1 MSKEESTPGGL
12 LSKVVRFVKN
22 PTVNWTE
29 LDSLQDD
36 RESQY
41 SKQMLKEMIERK
53 RRNDFVRR
61 REFDQLRKLR
71 QREVLHGQRVEDAA
85 GRPSFFQS
93 SMASPDERAVTLK
106 KIDEIE
112 AQMSQQ
118 WWKSKQGADA
128 PTQPGVMPD
137 SSTEA
142 SAEEQ
147 ARAYAPTVPGSLSA
161 PLDTKPAVQP
171 LFADDSMAIGRFG
184 GTDATM
190 LPGSTP
196 HVEASFSPAA
206 PTAAPAPA
214 FEPEEFVH
222 EPDLEEAAI
231 RFANGDHAGAE
242 SGLLEVLAQHQQD
255 DPAQQLE
262 IWMTLFDLYR
272 ATGQHDRF
280 DTLAIDFA
288 AQYGRSAPLWF
299 SIPAQLGLAVEVAPA
314 AEPAAAMRRDFSW
327 NAPPTVAVSSVAALQ
342 ASLARAASPWTL
354 SWSRLASIDEA
365 AVPLLADQFSVWAD
379 RDVQIVFSGVEK
391 LHALLDAKTQSG
403 DRSNS
408 PEWWRLRMAAM
419 RLMGK
424 PDEFELVALDYCVT
438 YEVSPPS
445 WVSPRCGYSDN
456 EGVSSGSAPL
466 AADSDFMASDL
477 GESSVPAPLET
488 GPVAQLSGH
497 IDGDATPLLQPFEA
511 HFKPGVPLTIACDK
525 LIRVDFAAAGSVL
538 NWAAE
543 QQGHG
548 HVIQFHNLQRLV
560 AIFFNVIG
568 INEHAWVIPVL
579 RALGNRVS
587 RGWPGCVCGIRPE
600 VGLQNA
606 CVRRQTP
613 SGIQVAIGGDG
624 QVTLGNIV
632 VKGTARKVRKLYH
645 GKVLA
650 GFAGATADAFTLFE
664 RFEAKLEK
672 HQGHLTRAAIELT
685 KDWRTDRVLRRLEAM
700 LAVADASASLIITG
714 NGDVLEPEQGIVAI
728 GSGGAYAHSAAK
740 ALLVNTELSAQ
751 EIVKKSLEIAGE
763 LCIYTNMNHTI
774 ETL

>member
-1 MSKEESTPGGL
+1 MSKEETTPGGL

-29 LDSLQDD
+29 LDSIQDD

-71 QREVLHGQRVEDAA
+71 QREVLQGQRVEDAA

-128 PTQPGVMPD
+128 PTQPGVMPE
-137 SSTEA
+137 SSTEEGSE
-142 SAEEQ
+142 SAH
-147 ARAYAPTVPGSLSA
+147 ARAYAPTAPGSLPA
-161 PLDTKPAVQP
+161 PLENKAAVQP

-184 GTDATM
+184 GADAQM
-190 LPGSTP
+190 NANSPD
-196 HVEASFSPAA
+196 EASFSPAV
-206 PTAAPAPA
+206 TATQPAPA

-242 SGLLEVLAQHQQD
+242 SGLMDVLAQHQQD
-255 DPAQQLE
+255 APEQQLE

-288 AQYGRSAPLWF
+288 AQYSRSAPLWF
-299 SIPAQLGLAVEVAPA
+299 SMPEQLGMAAAV
-314 AEPAAAMRRDFSW
+314 EPAAGAAAGVVRKDFSW
-327 NAPPTVAVSSVAALQ
+327 NAPPTLAVSSVAALQ
-342 ASLARAASPWTL
+342 ASLARSASPWTL
-354 SWSRLASIDEA
+354 SWARLTGIDEA
-365 AVPLLADQFSVWAD
+365 AVPLMADQFTLWAD
-379 RDVQIVFSGVEK
+379 RDGQLIFSGVEK
-391 LHALLDAKTQSG
+391 LNALLDAKAQSG
-403 DRSNS
+403 DRSTS
-408 PEWWRLRMAAM
+408 PEWWRLRMAAL

-424 PDEFELVALDYCVT
+424 ADEFEMVALDYCVT

-456 EGVSSGSAPL
+456 EGGTSGAAPL
-466 AADSDFMASDL
+466 AADSDFGPSDL
-477 GESSVPAPLET
+477 GDMSMPAPLDA

-497 IDGDATPLLQPFEA
+497 IDGDATPLLEPFQA
-511 HFKPGVPLTIACDK
+511 FLRPGVPLTIACDK

-543 QQGHG
+543 QQGQG
-548 HVIQFHNLQRLV
+548 HVIQFQNLQRLV

-568 INEHAWVIPVL
+568 INEHAWVAP
-579 RALGNRVS
+579 
-587 RGWPGCVCGIRPE
+587 
-600 VGLQNA
+600 
-606 CVRRQTP
+606 
-613 SGIQVAIGGDG
+613 
-624 QVTLGNIV
+624 
-632 VKGTARKVRKLYH
+632 RK
-645 GKVLA
+645 
-650 GFAGATADAFTLFE
+650 
-664 RFEAKLEK
+664 
-672 HQGHLTRAAIELT
+672 
-685 KDWRTDRVLRRLEAM
+685 
-700 LAVADASASLIITG
+700 
-714 NGDVLEPEQGIVAI
+714 N
-728 GSGGAYAHSAAK
+728 
-740 ALLVNTELSAQ
+740 
-751 EIVKKSLEIAGE
+751 
-763 LCIYTNMNHTI
+763 
-774 ETL
+774 

>member
-1 MSKEESTPGGL
+1 MSKEETTPGGL
-12 LSKVVRFVKN
+12 LSKVVRFVRN

-29 LDSLQDD
+29 LDSAQND

-71 QREVLHGQRVEDAA
+71 QREVLQGQRTEDPTA
-85 GRPSFFQS
+85 RPSFFQS

-118 WWKSKQGADA
+118 WWKSKQGAEA
-128 PTQPGVMPD
+128 PTQPGVMPEPPSAATTD
-137 SSTEA
+137 SA
-142 SAEEQ
+142 H
-147 ARAYAPTVPGSLSA
+147 ARAYAPTAPGSLPA
-161 PLDTKPAVQP
+161 PLGDNNNQAAGVQP

-184 GTDATM
+184 GTDAQM
-190 LPGSTP
+190 LAGPGP
-196 HVEASFSPAA
+196 GEASFSPAA
-206 PTAAPAPA
+206 ATAATPAPA
-214 FEPEEFVH
+214 SEPEEFVH

-242 SGLLEVLAQHQQD
+242 SGLLDVLAQHQQD
-255 DPAQQLE
+255 DPEEQLE

-288 AQYGRSAPLWF
+288 AQYSRSAPLWF
-299 SIPAQLGLAVEVAPA
+299 SMPQQLGMAPA
-314 AEPAAAMRRDFSW
+314 AAAAGPGATGAVPAGAARRDFSW
-327 NAPPTVAVSSVAALQ
+327 NAPASLAVSSVAALQ

-354 SWSRLASIDEA
+354 SWTRLAAIDEA
-365 AVPLLADQFSVWAD
+365 AVPLLADQFTQWAE
-379 RDVQIVFSGVEK
+379 RDGQLVFSGVEK
-391 LHALLDAKTQSG
+391 LNALLDAKTQSG
-403 DRSNS
+403 DRATS
-408 PEWWRLRMAAM
+408 PEWWRLRMAAL

-456 EGVSSGSAPL
+456 EGVSSGAAPL
-466 AADSDFMASDL
+466 SVDSDFLASDL
-477 GESSVPAPLET
+477 GESVPAPAET

-497 IDGDATPLLQPFEA
+497 IDGDATPLLEPFQA
-511 HFKPGVPLTIACDK
+511 LLRPGVPLTIACDK

-543 QQGHG
+543 QQGQG

-568 INEHAWVIPVL
+568 INEHAWVVP
-579 RALGNRVS
+579 
-587 RGWPGCVCGIRPE
+587 
-600 VGLQNA
+600 
-606 CVRRQTP
+606 
-613 SGIQVAIGGDG
+613 
-624 QVTLGNIV
+624 
-632 VKGTARKVRKLYH
+632 RK
-645 GKVLA
+645 
-650 GFAGATADAFTLFE
+650 
-664 RFEAKLEK
+664 
-672 HQGHLTRAAIELT
+672 
-685 KDWRTDRVLRRLEAM
+685 
-700 LAVADASASLIITG
+700 
-714 NGDVLEPEQGIVAI
+714 N
-728 GSGGAYAHSAAK
+728 
-740 ALLVNTELSAQ
+740 
-751 EIVKKSLEIAGE
+751 
-763 LCIYTNMNHTI
+763 
-774 ETL
+774 

>member
-1 MSKEESTPGGL
+1 MSKEETTPGGL

-71 QREVLHGQRVEDAA
+71 QREVLQGHRVEDAA

-128 PTQPGVMPD
+128 PTQPGVMPE
-137 SSTEA
+137 S
-142 SAEEQ
+142 SAEVSESVH
-147 ARAYAPTVPGSLSA
+147 ARAYAPTAPGSLPA
-161 PLDTKPAVQP
+161 PLENKAAVQP

-184 GTDATM
+184 GTDAQMNAHSGETAEE
-190 LPGSTP
+190 
-196 HVEASFSPAA
+196 EASFSVPAA
-206 PTAAPAPA
+206 AVATPAPA

-242 SGLLEVLAQHQQD
+242 SGLLDVLAQHQQD
-255 DPAQQLE
+255 EPAQQLE

-288 AQYGRSAPLWF
+288 AQYSRSAPLWF
-299 SIPAQLGLAVEVAPA
+299 SMPEQLGMAVDTGTAAAPA
-314 AEPAAAMRRDFSW
+314 AAVRKDFSW

-354 SWSRLASIDEA
+354 SWARLTAIEEG
-365 AVPLLADQFSVWAD
+365 AVPQLADQFTLWAD
-379 RDVQIVFSGVEK
+379 RDGQLVFSGVEK
-391 LHALLDAKTQSG
+391 LNALLEAKTPSG
-403 DRSNS
+403 DRSTL
-408 PEWWRLRMAAM
+408 PEWWRLRMAAL

-424 PDEFELVALDYCVT
+424 ADEFEMVALDYCVT

-456 EGVSSGSAPL
+456 EGASSGSAPL
-466 AADSDFMASDL
+466 AADSDFGPSDL
-477 GESSVPAPLET
+477 GVDSVPAVADA
-488 GPVAQLSGH
+488 GPSAQLSGH
-497 IDGDATPLLQPFEA
+497 IDGDAAPLLEPFQA
-511 HFKPGVPLTIACDK
+511 FLRPGTPLTIACDK

-543 QQGHG
+543 QQAQG

-568 INEHAWVIPVL
+568 INEHAWVVP
-579 RALGNRVS
+579 
-587 RGWPGCVCGIRPE
+587 
-600 VGLQNA
+600 
-606 CVRRQTP
+606 
-613 SGIQVAIGGDG
+613 
-624 QVTLGNIV
+624 
-632 VKGTARKVRKLYH
+632 RK
-645 GKVLA
+645 
-650 GFAGATADAFTLFE
+650 
-664 RFEAKLEK
+664 
-672 HQGHLTRAAIELT
+672 
-685 KDWRTDRVLRRLEAM
+685 
-700 LAVADASASLIITG
+700 
-714 NGDVLEPEQGIVAI
+714 N
-728 GSGGAYAHSAAK
+728 
-740 ALLVNTELSAQ
+740 
-751 EIVKKSLEIAGE
+751 
-763 LCIYTNMNHTI
+763 
-774 ETL
+774 

>member
-1 MSKEESTPGGL
+1 MSKEETTPGGL

-29 LDSLQDD
+29 LDSGLND

-71 QREVLHGQRVEDAA
+71 QREVLQGQRVEDAA

-93 SMASPDERAVTLK
+93 SMASPDDRAVTLK

-128 PTQPGVMPD
+128 PTQPGVMPESSSSGPD
-137 SSTEA
+137 SAHS
-142 SAEEQ
+142 
-147 ARAYAPTVPGSLSA
+147 RAYAPTSPGSLPG
-161 PLDTKPAVQP
+161 PLEDKAAVQP

-184 GTDATM
+184 GSDAQM
-190 LPGSTP
+190 LAGPGP
-196 HVEASFSPAA
+196 GEASFSPAA
-206 PTAAPAPA
+206 PTAATPALA
-214 FEPEEFVH
+214 SEPEEFVH

-242 SGLLEVLAQHQQD
+242 SGLMDVLAQHQQD
-255 DPAQQLE
+255 DPDAQLE

-288 AQYGRSAPLWF
+288 AQYSRSAPLWF
-299 SIPAQLGLAVEVAPA
+299 SIPEQLGMASAPA
-314 AEPAAAMRRDFSW
+314 ATAVPGAPARRDFSW
-327 NAPPTVAVSSVAALQ
+327 NAPGALAVSSVAALQ
-342 ASLARAASPWTL
+342 ASLARSASPWTL
-354 SWSRLASIDEA
+354 SWARLVSIDEA
-365 AVPLLADQFSVWAD
+365 AVPLLADQFTQWAE
-379 RDVQIVFSGVEK
+379 RDGQLVFSGVEK
-391 LHALLDAKTQSG
+391 LNALLDAKTQSG
-403 DRSNS
+403 DRATS
-408 PEWWRLRMAAM
+408 PEWWRLRMAAL

-445 WVSPRCGYSDN
+445 WMSPRCGYSDN
-456 EGVSSGSAPL
+456 EGATSGSAPL

-477 GESSVPAPLET
+477 GDASAPAPLDAA
-488 GPVAQLSGH
+488 PVAQLSGH
-497 IDGDATPLLQPFEA
+497 IDGDATPLLEPFQA
-511 HFKPGVPLTIACDK
+511 FLRPGVPLTIACDK

-543 QQGHG
+543 QQAHG

-568 INEHAWVIPVL
+568 INEHAWVVP
-579 RALGNRVS
+579 
-587 RGWPGCVCGIRPE
+587 
-600 VGLQNA
+600 
-606 CVRRQTP
+606 
-613 SGIQVAIGGDG
+613 
-624 QVTLGNIV
+624 
-632 VKGTARKVRKLYH
+632 RK
-645 GKVLA
+645 
-650 GFAGATADAFTLFE
+650 
-664 RFEAKLEK
+664 
-672 HQGHLTRAAIELT
+672 
-685 KDWRTDRVLRRLEAM
+685 
-700 LAVADASASLIITG
+700 
-714 NGDVLEPEQGIVAI
+714 N
-728 GSGGAYAHSAAK
+728 
-740 ALLVNTELSAQ
+740 
-751 EIVKKSLEIAGE
+751 
-763 LCIYTNMNHTI
+763 
-774 ETL
+774 

>member
-1 MSKEESTPGGL
+1 MSKEETTPGGL

-29 LDSLQDD
+29 LDSIQDD

-71 QREVLHGQRVEDAA
+71 QREVLQGQRVEDAA
-85 GRPSFFQS
+85 GRPLFFQS

-128 PTQPGVMPD
+128 PTQPGVMPG
-137 SSTEA
+137 S
-142 SAEEQ
+142 SAEPSDSAH
-147 ARAYAPTVPGSLSA
+147 ARAYAPTAPGSLPA
-161 PLDTKPAVQP
+161 PLDNKAAVQP
-171 LFADDSMAIGRFG
+171 LFADDSMAIGKFG
-184 GTDATM
+184 GTDAQM
-190 LPGSTP
+190 LAGNHQS
-196 HVEASFSPAA
+196 VEASFSPAA
-206 PTAAPAPA
+206 PAAAPATA

-242 SGLLEVLAQHQQD
+242 SGLLDVLAQHQQD
-255 DPAQQLE
+255 EPEQQLE

-280 DTLAIDFA
+280 DALAIDFA
-288 AQYGRSAPLWF
+288 AQYSRSAPLWF
-299 SIPAQLGLAVEVAPA
+299 SMPELLGMVAAATPAAGAAEAAPA
-314 AEPAAAMRRDFSW
+314 ASMRRDFSW
-327 NAPPTVAVSSVAALQ
+327 NAPPALAVSSVAALQ

-354 SWSRLASIDEA
+354 SWSRLTSIDEA
-365 AVPLLADQFSVWAD
+365 AVPLLADLVSQWSD
-379 RDVQIVFSGVEK
+379 REGQLVFSGVEK
-391 LHALLDAKTQSG
+391 LNALLDAKTQSG

-408 PEWWRLRMAAM
+408 PEWWRLRMAMM

-456 EGVSSGSAPL
+456 EGVSSGAAPL

-477 GESSVPAPLET
+477 GELSAPAPLES

-511 HFKPGVPLTIACDK
+511 FLRPGVPLTIACDK

-548 HVIQFHNLQRLV
+548 HVVQFHNLQRLV

-568 INEHAWVIPVL
+568 INEHAWVVP
-579 RALGNRVS
+579 
-587 RGWPGCVCGIRPE
+587 
-600 VGLQNA
+600 
-606 CVRRQTP
+606 
-613 SGIQVAIGGDG
+613 
-624 QVTLGNIV
+624 
-632 VKGTARKVRKLYH
+632 RK
-645 GKVLA
+645 
-650 GFAGATADAFTLFE
+650 
-664 RFEAKLEK
+664 
-672 HQGHLTRAAIELT
+672 
-685 KDWRTDRVLRRLEAM
+685 
-700 LAVADASASLIITG
+700 
-714 NGDVLEPEQGIVAI
+714 N
-728 GSGGAYAHSAAK
+728 
-740 ALLVNTELSAQ
+740 
-751 EIVKKSLEIAGE
+751 
-763 LCIYTNMNHTI
+763 
-774 ETL
+774 

>member
-1 MSKEESTPGGL
+1 MSKEETTPGGL

-29 LDSLQDD
+29 LDSALND

-71 QREVLHGQRVEDAA
+71 QREVLQGQRVEDAA

-93 SMASPDERAVTLK
+93 SMASPDDRAVTLK

-128 PTQPGVMPD
+128 PTQPGVMPESSSSGPD
-137 SSTEA
+137 SAHS
-142 SAEEQ
+142 
-147 ARAYAPTVPGSLSA
+147 RAYAPTSPGSLPA
-161 PLDTKPAVQP
+161 PLENKAGVQP

-184 GTDATM
+184 GSDAQM
-190 LPGSTP
+190 LAGPGP
-196 HVEASFSPAA
+196 GEASFSPAA
-206 PTAAPAPA
+206 PTAATPAPA
-214 FEPEEFVH
+214 SKPEEFVH

-242 SGLLEVLAQHQQD
+242 SGLMDVLAQHQQD
-255 DPAQQLE
+255 APDEQLE

-288 AQYGRSAPLWF
+288 AQYSRSAPLWF
-299 SIPAQLGLAVEVAPA
+299 SIPEQLGMASAPA
-314 AEPAAAMRRDFSW
+314 TAVPGAAVRRDFSW
-327 NAPPTVAVSSVAALQ
+327 NAPGALAVSSVAALQ
-342 ASLARAASPWTL
+342 ASLARSASPWTL
-354 SWSRLASIDEA
+354 SWARIVSIDEA
-365 AVPLLADQFSVWAD
+365 AVPLLADQFTQWAE
-379 RDVQIVFSGVEK
+379 RDGQLVFSGVEK
-391 LHALLDAKTQSG
+391 LNALLDAKTQSG
-403 DRSNS
+403 DRATS
-408 PEWWRLRMAAM
+408 PEWWRLRMAAL

-445 WVSPRCGYSDN
+445 WISPRCGYSDN
-456 EGVSSGSAPL
+456 EGATSGSAPL

-477 GESSVPAPLET
+477 GDASAPAPLDA

-497 IDGDATPLLQPFEA
+497 IDGDATPLLEPFLA
-511 HFKPGVPLTIACDK
+511 FLRPGVPLTIACDK

-543 QQGHG
+543 QQAHG

-568 INEHAWVIPVL
+568 INEHAWVVP
-579 RALGNRVS
+579 
-587 RGWPGCVCGIRPE
+587 
-600 VGLQNA
+600 
-606 CVRRQTP
+606 
-613 SGIQVAIGGDG
+613 
-624 QVTLGNIV
+624 
-632 VKGTARKVRKLYH
+632 RK
-645 GKVLA
+645 
-650 GFAGATADAFTLFE
+650 
-664 RFEAKLEK
+664 
-672 HQGHLTRAAIELT
+672 
-685 KDWRTDRVLRRLEAM
+685 
-700 LAVADASASLIITG
+700 
-714 NGDVLEPEQGIVAI
+714 N
-728 GSGGAYAHSAAK
+728 
-740 ALLVNTELSAQ
+740 
-751 EIVKKSLEIAGE
+751 
-763 LCIYTNMNHTI
+763 
-774 ETL
+774 